1 MPSSGENAESK
12 SLMEP
17 IFTNSILNRSF
28 IMCIHVFRRFPPCFI
43 AGCSCSLSIYRKATP
58 HFGSSNQR
66 RWRSDSTDFGNVT
79 NDFSQENK
87 PNDFSLDEGSKLEEA
102 GLRPDSVRSPK
113 DAGAARPHDPTSL
126 TAPIANVAPITKKPR
141 GRPRKKVNIARS
153 HGLDMRYHIEID
165 AEWWQDD
172 VSNQGYPPLCLP
184 PRFITLQIRNTT
196 FGPKGRKFL
205 FEHPQW
211 ALFNKPNPVK
221 IKRENRRAKPAPESW
236 KGETPLPDILG
247 PRFSQRPPRTDERLT
262 SLPKL
267 RLTIAMFYS
276 FADVV
281 ALLGTRL
288 SLVLVEYLATG
299 KCIRVLNNWAPLPHV
314 IIERKKAPSGNTG
327 SVGRNPGAAHQSA
340 LHPTTGPDNTCIGYT
355 FIERQLV
362 VNLRDLYSLE
372 YESLQSTATAYNVP
386 MPAKDSMDY
395 YKSMMH
401 VAYRDPELRPK
412 MIEYALGDLILADLW
427 EAYQHNYMSL
437 CKVSGVEPQL
447 PPPAT
452 KGALVAHLFEKVL
465 NSTIPLEPDFYQ
477 IFDIPDP
484 RHNCQMSPSIAHLLT
499 HYSCKALAQSEKP
512 LTKRFL
518 SIVHGGRAHN
528 ENPLQIR
535 REGLFADMDIVS
547 AYGQALQY
555 LNLPI
560 GHPAL
565 LYYTHHHPSE
575 WPTLRE
581 ILKLYR
587 SELVEGSWYM
597 VIDTCGEQL
606 TFPQNILFSKYFK
619 NDMPEIIDDPKHSD
633 NFREDPAHIKGDFML
648 LEREVRNGILTH
660 YSLSFIEHCAS
671 NQELAELLDKLRV
684 KTAMIY
690 PKSLC
695 IEYTGPE
702 SVDKWIA
709 MARNHTGQLNTVVNL
724 KQHSVTD
731 NRVGPWLKYP
741 LGTFISPLLEKR
753 QSLKAEM
760 KQHPTGGTEW
770 RRLNA
775 AQLSVK
781 KVVNTLYGTL
791 ASIYFQISSPCVAN
805 NVTDRCRM
813 ANFMMSAA
821 AATQGSI
828 TDGGAS
834 ELNSVSF
841 WRENAPSLATMAYL
855 HLPHLLP
862 KQTRSR
868 HFTAPLGTPWNTD
881 QPVQKH
887 ARWDV
892 DSNGLITGPGL
903 DKPVIADTAIAHI
916 EQLYDPHIRQYFTY
930 NGQPLPAWCDTLKF
944 ECKLLGQHMAVH
956 GCANYAIGR
965 LPGSNLPPIIKAR
978 GHRLAATHYHP
989 NSGAPIESPMKTMML
1004 RRLSGEPM
1012 QVRESAICYKPASV
1026 SDYRTRREFRNQGGL
1041 PGYSIAQQAN
1051 VRLITCSE
1059 FNFPTVAIRRDWMR
1073 YYTYLN
1079 RRYGLGLE
1087 ASYIDSTITSM
1098 TVQQIESA
1106 KADIQNRIYKG
1117 ESPNS
1122 IRVHRSIRPLIEYS
1136 PKVVSGYDD
1145 CEAADDTASFVGG
1158 IDDDGEAVKGG
1169 LFFHGS
1175 SDDDTGDLDD

>member
-1 MPSSGENAESK
+1 METAYTFENRIVMNLK
-12 SLMEP
+12 LC
-17 IFTNSILNRSF
+17 FVVNSISQ
-28 IMCIHVFRRFPPCFI
+28 
-43 AGCSCSLSIYRKATP
+43 AYTY
-58 HFGSSNQR
+58 R
-66 RWRSDSTDFGNVT
+66 RWRCYSAPTDNGMNFC
-79 NDFSQENK
+79 SQEKKSN
-87 PNDFSLDEGSKLEEA
+87 EEA
-102 GLRPDSVRSPK
+102 GAGILGSAESFALVRGNRS
-113 DAGAARPHDPTSL
+113 TSL
-126 TAPIANVAPITKKPR
+126 NSNVREPEDTGTAQANDPSSAEYQHTPTKKRPR
-141 GRPRKKVNIARS
+141 GRPRKKEAKPHSKSTAR
-153 HGLDMRYHIEID
+153 LDMRINLEID
-165 AEWWQDD
+165 AEWWQTD
-172 VSNQGYPPLCLP
+172 VSNEGHPPLCIP
-184 PRFITLQIRNTT
+184 PRFITLQIRTT
-196 FGPKGRKFL
+196 GSEGHKLL

-288 SLVLVEYLATG
+288 ALILVEFLGTG

-314 IIERKKAPSGNTG
+314 ITEKKGNII
-327 SVGRNPGAAHQSA
+327 V
-340 LHPTTGPDNTCIGYT
+340 
-355 FIERQLV
+355 ERQLV
-362 VNLRDLYSLE
+362 INIRDLYSLE
-372 YESLQSTATAYNVP
+372 YESLKSTSAAYNVP
-386 MPAKDSMDY
+386 MPSKDSMEN

-401 VAYRDPELRPK
+401 VAYSDPELRPK

-427 EAYQHNYMSL
+427 EAYQHNYTEL
-437 CKVSGVEPQL
+437 CKIHGINPQL

-587 SELVEGSWYM
+587 SKLVEGCWYM
-597 VIDTCGEQL
+597 VVDTCGEQL

-671 NQELAELLDKLRV
+671 SQELGELLDKLRV

-702 SVDKWIA
+702 SVEKWIT
-709 MARNHTGQLNTVVNL
+709 MARNHTGQLNTFVNL

-741 LGTFISPLLEKR
+741 LGHFISPLLER
-753 QSLKAEM
+753 RRSLKTEM
-760 KQHPTGGTEW
+760 KQHPNGSKEW

-841 WRENAPSLATMAYL
+841 WIEKAPSLATMAYL

-868 HFTAPLGTPWNTD
+868 LFTAPLGTPWNTD

-892 DSNGLITGPGL
+892 DSNGFITGPGL
-903 DKPVIADTAIAHI
+903 GQPVNADTAIAHI

-930 NGQPLPAWCDTLKF
+930 KGQPLPAWCDTLKF

-989 NSGAPIESPMKTMML
+989 NSGAPLESPMKTMML
-1004 RRLSGEPM
+1004 RRLRGEPM
-1012 QVRESAICYKPASV
+1012 QVRESAIYYKPASV
-1026 SDYRTRREFRNQGGL
+1026 SDYRKRRQFRELGGL

-1059 FNFPTVAIRRDWMR
+1059 FNFPTVAIRRNWTR

-1087 ASYIDSTITSM
+1087 ALYLDSTMTSM
-1098 TVQQIESA
+1098 TVEQIESA
-1106 KADIQNRIYKG
+1106 KAYIQNRIYSG
-1117 ESPNS
+1117 DSPNS
-1122 IRVHRSIRPLIEYS
+1122 KRVDRSIRPLIEYS
-1136 PKVVSGYDD
+1136 PIQLGIKYD
-1145 CEAADDTASFVGG
+1145 ADDTGG
-1158 IDDDGEAVKGG
+1158 IDDASG
-1169 LFFHGS
+1169 
-1175 SDDDTGDLDD
+1175 DDTGGIDD

>member
-1 MPSSGENAESK
+1 METAYTFENRIVMNLK
-12 SLMEP
+12 LC
-17 IFTNSILNRSF
+17 FVVNSISQ
-28 IMCIHVFRRFPPCFI
+28 
-43 AGCSCSLSIYRKATP
+43 AYTY
-58 HFGSSNQR
+58 R
-66 RWRSDSTDFGNVT
+66 RWRCYSAPTDNGMNF
-79 NDFSQENK
+79 FSQENES
-87 PNDFSLDEGSKLEEA
+87 NEEA
-102 GLRPDSVRSPK
+102 GPAQPNDPSSAEYQLLPE
-113 DAGAARPHDPTSL
+113 GPTSQQ
-126 TAPIANVAPITKKPR
+126 TPTKKRPR
-141 GRPRKKVNIARS
+141 GRPRKKVANPHQS
-153 HGLDMRYHIEID
+153 GLDKRLNIQID
-165 AEWWQDD
+165 AEWSQKD
-172 VSNQGYPPLCLP
+172 VSNQGHPPASLP
-184 PRFITLQIRNTT
+184 PRFITLQIRNSGT
-196 FGPKGRKFL
+196 KGCGAAPGKTFL

-211 ALFNKPNPVK
+211 ALFNKPNLVK
-221 IKRENRRAKPAPESW
+221 FKRENRRATPAPPSW
-236 KGETPLPDILG
+236 KDETPLPEILG
-247 PRFSQRPPRTDERLT
+247 PRFSQRKADPGERLT
-262 SLPKL
+262 GLPKL
-267 RLTIAMFYS
+267 RLTITMFYS

-288 SLVLVEYLATG
+288 SLVLVEYLVTG

-314 IIERKKAPSGNTG
+314 IIESKN
-327 SVGRNPGAAHQSA
+327 GA
-340 LHPTTGPDNTCIGYT
+340 T
-355 FIERQLV
+355 IERQLL
-362 VNLRDLYSLE
+362 VNIRDLYSLE
-372 YESLQSTATAYNVP
+372 YESLQTTADAYNVP
-386 MPAKDSMDY
+386 MPAKDSMKD
-395 YKSMMH
+395 YKSMMD
-401 VAYRDPELRPK
+401 VAYRDPELRQK

-427 EAYQHNYMSL
+427 EAYQHNYTEL
-437 CKVSGVEPQL
+437 CKIHGINPQL

-587 SELVEGSWYM
+587 SKLVEGCWYM
-597 VIDTCGEQL
+597 VVDTCGEQL

-671 NQELAELLDKLRV
+671 SQELGELLDKLRV

-702 SVDKWIA
+702 SVEKWIT
-709 MARNHTGQLNTVVNL
+709 MARNHTGQLNTFVNL

-741 LGTFISPLLEKR
+741 LGHFISPLLER
-753 QSLKAEM
+753 RRSLKTEM
-760 KQHPTGGTEW
+760 KQHPNGSKEW

-841 WRENAPSLATMAYL
+841 WIEKAPSLATMAYL

-868 HFTAPLGTPWNTD
+868 LFTAPLGTPWNTD

-892 DSNGLITGPGL
+892 DSNGFITGPGL
-903 DKPVIADTAIAHI
+903 GQPVNADTAIAHI

-930 NGQPLPAWCDTLKF
+930 KGQPLPAWCDTLKF

-989 NSGAPIESPMKTMML
+989 NSGAPLESPMKTMML
-1004 RRLSGEPM
+1004 RRLRGEPM
-1012 QVRESAICYKPASV
+1012 QVRESAIYYKPASV
-1026 SDYRTRREFRNQGGL
+1026 SDYRKRRQFRELGGL

-1059 FNFPTVAIRRDWMR
+1059 FNFPTVAIRRNWTR

-1087 ASYIDSTITSM
+1087 ALYLDSTMTSM
-1098 TVQQIESA
+1098 TVEQIESA
-1106 KADIQNRIYKG
+1106 KAYIQNRIYSG
-1117 ESPNS
+1117 DSPNS
-1122 IRVHRSIRPLIEYS
+1122 KRVDRSIRPLIEYS
-1136 PKVVSGYDD
+1136 PIQLGIKYD
-1145 CEAADDTASFVGG
+1145 ADDTGG
-1158 IDDDGEAVKGG
+1158 IDDASG
-1169 LFFHGS
+1169 
-1175 SDDDTGDLDD
+1175 DDTGGIDD